1 MCGGVLSAVLSTVA
15 AAMPMIFTSLLR
27 PPPIIPAKGCGIGV
41 GTGFGAPGT
50 LTMCVSTATIWS
62 PCLAAG
68 CPISV
73 DVDGRAL
80 DVHLPRRLQVQ
91 VSSGLDL
98 RVGGRLDLD
107 LLRVQ
112 FYLPLRRREHDVFVR
127 SDGDRVL
134 RRVEDDAVLLALVYY
149 LDHLRAVLVRE
160 ADDVSAPRLDDA
172 DVIFPVIVF
181 GGLRVLA
188 VPQRADDVREA
199 HVAVLEGDED
209 FILDFG

>member
-1 MCGGVLSAVLSTVA
+1 MLSAVLSTVA
-15 AAMPMIFTSLLR
+15 AGRPMIFTSPLR

-41 GTGFGAPGT
+41 GTGPAANGT
-50 LTMCVSTATIWS
+50 MTMCVSTATIWS

-80 DVHLPRRLQVQ
+80 DVHLPRRLQVH

-112 FYLPLRRREHDVFVR
+112 FYLALHSREHDVFVR
-127 SDGDRVL
+127 GDGDRIL
-134 RRVEDDAVLLALVYY
+134 RSVYADAVLRALVYY
-149 LDHLRAVLVRE
+149 LDHLLAVLVRE
-160 ADDVSAPRLDDA
+160 ADDVAAS
-172 DVIFPVIVF
+172 
-181 GGLRVLA
+181 
-188 VPQRADDVREA
+188 
-199 HVAVLEGDED
+199 
-209 FILDFG
+209 